1 MITGIILV
9 AIAFVALLIAT
20 YTDFKTGEVP
30 DWLSF
35 SFIISALGIRLIH
48 SVVYSDWLYFLYGAI
63 GFGAMYGFGL
73 LIYYSRQWGGGDAK
87 ILMGLGAAF
96 ATAPFAYSGN
106 FPYLLAVI
114 ANIFIAGGAYG
125 IIWGVYVFFS
135 QLDKTLKA
143 LKENLILNKNKYLL
157 MLAVSI
163 AVFASSFFFGGSAGI
178 IFLILPILF
187 IAYMMLYLF
196 IKSTEA
202 AGMYEKVPVSKLT
215 EGDWI
220 ANDVKVK
227 GKLICS
233 KKDPGITMEQIKAL
247 KKAKV
252 KSVIVKKGIKFL
264 LALLVGSAITLAF
277 NDIVVLLFL

>member
-1 MITGIILV
+1 MITGIILSAV
-9 AIAFVALLIAT
+9 ALVVLLIAT

-35 SFIISALGIRLIH
+35 SFIISALGVRLIH
-48 SVVYSDWLYFLYGAI
+48 SLVYSDWLYFLYGLI
-63 GFGAMYGFGL
+63 GFGVMYGFGL

-106 FPYLLAVI
+106 FPYLLAIV
-114 ANIFIAGGAYG
+114 ANIFIAGGVYG
-125 IIWGVYVFFS
+125 LLWGFYVFFS
-135 QLDKTLKA
+135 RFSKTTKA
-143 LKENLILNKNKYLL
+143 VQDNLLRNKKQYML

-163 AVFASSFFFGGSAGI
+163 AVLVSSFFFKGSSRI
-178 IFLILPILF
+178 ILMFIPILF

-196 IKSTEA
+196 IKSTES
-202 AGMYEKVPVSKLT
+202 AGMYEKVSVSKLT

-220 ANDVKVK
+220 ANDVRVK

-233 KKDPGITMEQIKAL
+233 KKDPGITKEQIKAL
-247 KKAKV
+247 KKAKI
-252 KSVIVKKGIKFL
+252 KSVVIKKGIKFL
-264 LALLVGSAITLAF
+264 LALLVGTAVTLIF
-277 NDIVVLLFL
+277 NNIVVLLFL

>member
-9 AIAFVALLIAT
+9 VIALIVLLIAT

-30 DWLSF
+30 DWLSL

-48 SVVYSDWLYFLYGAI
+48 SVVYSDWLYFLYGLI
-63 GFGAMYGFGL
+63 GFGVMYGFGL

-106 FPYLLAVI
+106 IPYLAALT
-114 ANIFIAGGAYG
+114 ANIFIAGGVYG
-125 IIWGVYVFFS
+125 LLWGVYVFFS
-135 QLDKTLKA
+135 QFGRATKA
-143 LKENLILNKNKYLL
+143 MKDNMLRYKKKYIAMLAAAIAVFVSSFFFNSGSRFLL
-157 MLAVSI
+157 MLA
-163 AVFASSFFFGGSAGI
+163 
-178 IFLILPILF
+178 PPLF
-187 IAYMMLYLF
+187 IAYMLLYVF

-202 AGMYEKVPVSKLT
+202 AGMHERVPVSKLT

-220 ANDVKVK
+220 ANDVKAK

-233 KKDPGITMEQIKAL
+233 RKDPGITKEQIKLL
-247 KKAKV
+247 KKAGV
-252 KSVIVKKGIKFL
+252 KRVVIKKGIKFL
-264 LALLVGSAITLAF
+264 LALLAGAVITLVF
-277 NDIVVLLFL
+277 NNIVVLLFV